1 MIIPS
6 EKEIEAITQEIEN
19 DPQYLKLF
27 LDAFNKLSHVISD
40 RMEYEIRINKAFHEL
55 NRFIDHESEEWRRA
69 YLVGHHDGMID
80 VLNSLSN
87 IIELTRL
94 PIKEV
99 FNSMWDAIEERKVSK
114 QDDNDY

>member
-6 EKEIEAITQEIEN
+6 EKEIEAIKKEIES

-40 RMEYEIRINKAFHEL
+40 RMEYEIRTNKAFHEL
-55 NRFIDHESEEWRRA
+55 DRFIDHESEEWRRA

-87 IIELTRL
+87 IIALIES

-99 FNSMWDAIEERKVSK
+99 FNLMWDAIEKRKEAEN
-114 QDDNDY
+114 DNN